1 MNKKKRDRLANAIDL
16 LRKAEVIVS
25 AVSDEESDDLDHM
38 PENLQ
43 SSQRYEAMED
53 AVDNLDEAVDSLNAA
68 LENIT
73 SAIDS
78 IKEASK

>member
-1 MNKKKRDRLANAIDL
+1 MNKKKRERLANAIDL
-16 LRKAEVIVS
+16 LRRAEVIVS
-25 AVSDEESDDLDHM
+25 AVSDEESDDLDRM

-53 AVDNLDEAVDSLNAA
+53 AVDNLNDAIDSLSAA
-68 LENIT
+68 AENIT

-78 IKEASK
+78 INEASK

>member
-1 MNKKKRDRLANAIDL
+1 MNKKKRERLSNAVEL
-16 LRKAEVIVS
+16 LRKVEVIVS
-25 AVSDEESDDLDHM
+25 AVFDEESDDLDNM

-43 SSQRYEAMED
+43 SSHRYEAMED
-53 AVDNLDEAVDSLNAA
+53 AVDNLNEAIDSLGAA

>member
-1 MNKKKRDRLANAIDL
+1 MNKKKRDRLAAAVEL
-16 LRKAEVIVS
+16 LRRAETIVS
-25 AVSDEESDDLDHM
+25 AVADEESDDMDNL

-43 SSQRYEAMED
+43 SSQRFEAMED
-53 AVDNLDEAVDSLNAA
+53 AVDNLNEAIDSLSAA
-68 LENIT
+68 QENIA